1 MVYTLLRVTSG
12 DTASDGSPFMG
23 LNVTTA
29 LGDENLIPPKIY
41 AYIFFFFFTL
51 TFIVWLG
58 GNLCGVTSAPCES
71 QIPCKPWHLMLLT
84 LVGDPCPGSIISL
97 GIDND

>member
-41 AYIFFFFFTL
+41 AYIFFFFTRL
-51 TFIVWLG
+51 HL
-58 GNLCGVTSAPCES
+58 LCGWEEISVV
-71 QIPCKPWHLMLLT
+71 LLRHPVKVRFPVNHGT
-84 LVGDPCPGSIISL
+84 
-97 GIDND
+97 